1 MADTIQFR
9 RGAAA
14 EIPRLA
20 DGEPGWCRDTK
31 ELYIGSPSG
40 NVKAMDASL
49 IATVEQ
55 HSKTIAQ
62 HETTISQ
69 QAQALTQH
77 AQAITQHGQ
86 AINELNNELDSK
98 LSASAA
104 AAQAE
109 LEAEAELAAVVE
121 RFNKLLSAMK
131 ISGLMES

>member
-31 ELYIGSPSG
+31 ELYIGTPTG
-40 NVKAMDASL
+40 NVKAVDAAL

-55 HSKTIAQ
+55 HG
-62 HETTISQ
+62 
-69 QAQALTQH
+69 
-77 AQAITQHGQ
+77 QAIT
-86 AINELNNELDSK
+86 EMSTELDSK

-121 RFNKLLSAMK
+121 RFNELLSAMK
-131 ISGLMES
+131 ISGLMDS